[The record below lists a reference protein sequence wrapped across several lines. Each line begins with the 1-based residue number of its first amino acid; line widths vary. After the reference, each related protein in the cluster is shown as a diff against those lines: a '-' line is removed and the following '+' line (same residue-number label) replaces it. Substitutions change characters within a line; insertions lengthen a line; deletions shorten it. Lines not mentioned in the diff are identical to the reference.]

1 MAVFSLST
9 LLQNVPPGTRVLT
22 AALLAFTT
30 LLFFLRLRSG
40 LGFGTVSAVQ
50 FPWLVIVPGASF
62 WYPWTLITASFCE
75 SSILEFLV
83 SVVSLPLAARYLERQ
98 WGAVELI
105 KFSVVVLVGSNIIA
119 WGLQLLLFGVFRK
132 EVLIWGIQFHGL
144 QALQTAFLVAFTQ
157 LIPEHQ
163 VQVLSGALKLR
174 VKDLPM
180 LYVTVSNVMCLI
192 GYTSPWILIQFG
204 WLISWAYLR
213 FFKVNES
220 GFKGDRSEAF
230 AFVNWFPPIAHKPV
244 QFISTTLFDL
254 FVKIKIVQPW
264 TGGDYAD
271 LESGS
276 LNGQAPPHGSAR
288 AEAERRRAMALKALD
303 QRLSANKGSGSGS
316 RSSNLQRS
324 DSVKSSGSASI
335 AAKEGATASTPAIE
349 GGSIA
354 SASTSAASVP
364 IPTVVFEAPPEDLP
378 MEKESK

>member
-9 LLQNVPPGTRVLT
+9 LLQNVPPGTRSLT
-22 AALLAFTT
+22 GVLLAFST
-30 LLFFLRLRSG
+30 LLFFLRLRTG
-40 LGFGTVSAVQ
+40 LGFGTASAVQ

-62 WYPWTLITASFCE
+62 WYPWTLITSSFCE

-83 SVVSLPLAARYLERQ
+83 SIISLPLAARYLERQ
-98 WGAVELI
+98 WGAIELV
-105 KFSVVVLVGSNIIA
+105 KFAAVVLVGSNIIA
-119 WGLQLLLFGVFRK
+119 WGLQLLLFCVFRK
-132 EVLIWGIQFHGL
+132 EVLIWGTQFHGL

-163 VQVLSGALKLR
+163 VQILSGALKIR

-230 AFVNWFPPIAHKPV
+230 AFVNWFPPFAHKPV
-244 QFISTTLFDL
+244 QFISTTLFNL

-264 TGGDYAD
+264 TSGDYAD
-271 LESGS
+271 LESAL
-276 LNGQAPPHGSAR
+276 LNGQVPQHGSAR

-303 QRLSANKGSGSGS
+303 QRLSANKGSGS
-316 RSSNLQRS
+316 RSSGLQRS
-324 DSVKSSGSASI
+324 DSTKSSGSV
-335 AAKEGATASTPAIE
+335 TASKEAAA
-349 GGSIA
+349 S
-354 SASTSAASVP
+354 SASTAEETASSSTIAPTAA

-378 MEKESK
+378 LEKESK

>member
-9 LLQNVPPGTRVLT
+9 LLQNVPPGTRILS
-22 AALLAFTT
+22 AALLALST
-30 LLFFLRLRSG
+30 LLFLLRLRTG
-40 LGFGTVSAVQ
+40 LGFSTLSAVQ

-83 SVVSLPLAARYLERQ
+83 SIVSLPLAARYLERQ

-119 WGLQLLLFGVFRK
+119 WGLQLLLFAVFRK

-163 VQVLSGALKLR
+163 VQVLSGAFKLR
-174 VKDLPM
+174 IKDLPM
-180 LYVTVSNVMCLI
+180 LYVTVSNVMCII

-213 FFKVNES
+213 FFQVNES
-220 GFKGDRSEAF
+220 GYRGDRSDAF
-230 AFVNWFPPIAHKPV
+230 AFVNWFPPFAHKPV

-254 FVKIKIVQPW
+254 FVKIKVVQPW
-264 TGGDYAD
+264 TGGDYGD
-271 LESGS
+271 LESAPI
-276 LNGQAPPHGSAR
+276 NGQAPPQGSSR

-303 QRLSANKGSGSGS
+303 QRLSANKGSSS

-324 DSVKSSGSASI
+324 DSVKS
-335 AAKEGATASTPAIE
+335 TASTSIAKDTSVAE
-349 GGSIA
+349 GSSSA
-354 SASTSAASVP
+354 SASTSATSAPSMP

-378 MEKESK
+378 SDKASK